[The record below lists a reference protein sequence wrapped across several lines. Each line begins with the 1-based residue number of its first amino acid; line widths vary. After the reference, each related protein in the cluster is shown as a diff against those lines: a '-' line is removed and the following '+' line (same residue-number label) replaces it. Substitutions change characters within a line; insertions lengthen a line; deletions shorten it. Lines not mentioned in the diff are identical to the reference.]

1 MLFWTLAASAAAYKL
16 YPGLSCV
23 QRPPTLALTPPP
35 ADASIICQAA
45 AAWNTALGQERL
57 ACSSAGPGV
66 IYRAGPAGGDTIQR
80 AYLTEG
86 GLIDAGAVVRLGV
99 GLTGNSLYNVI
110 LHELGHV
117 LGLLHSDDIS
127 SIMAYT
133 LVVDASGT
141 PLPCA
146 RAHLSPDDVLGGLA
160 TMRR

>member
-1 MLFWTLAASAAAYKL
+1 MRPAAAHD
-16 YPGLSCV
+16 S
-23 QRPPTLALTPPP
+23 APP

-45 AAWNTALGQERL
+45 AAWNTALGRERL

-66 IYRAGPAGGDTIQR
+66 IYRGGPPGGDTIQR
-80 AYLTEG
+80 AYLTEVG
-86 GLIDAGAVVRLGV
+86 IIDAGAVVRLGA
-99 GLTGNSLYNVI
+99 GLKGDCFYNVI
-110 LHELGHV
+110 LHEMGHV
-117 LGLLHSDDIS
+117 LGLLHSDDMS

-160 TMRR
+160 TMK